1 MMANRPKLVVFDM
14 DGTLI
19 NGRLIEV
26 ISRKYN
32 LSEKVI
38 EIQSDPSLPGY
49 KKTEM
54 IASLLK
60 GIKASEIIK
69 AIGSIPIMLNADK
82 IVTWFKKNGYVTGI
96 ITDSYTIAAEVIANK
111 LKIDFIAAN
120 VLNIEDGVLTGE
132 IKMPLG
138 WEKINCSCTISICK
152 RYQLNYYSKKYG
164 VSIEDT
170 IAIGDTRG
178 DICMIKQAGLGIAF
192 MPKDQDIVKQSKNI
206 IRTPDLNEIMNY
218 M

>member
-1 MMANRPKLVVFDM
+1 MVSRPKLVVFDM

-26 ISRKYN
+26 ISNKYG
-32 LSEKVI
+32 LSEKVVR
-38 EIQSDPSLPGY
+38 IQSDQSLQGY
-49 KKTEM
+49 KKTEI

-60 GIKASEIIK
+60 GIKAIEIVK
-69 AIGSIPIMLNADK
+69 AINSIPIMNNADK

-96 ITDSYTIAAEVIANK
+96 ITDSYTIAAEVIAKK
-111 LKIDFIAAN
+111 LQIDFFAAN
-120 VLNIEDGVLTGE
+120 ELNVENGILTGG

-138 WEKINCSCTISICK
+138 WEKINCTCTISICK
-152 RYQLNYYSKKYG
+152 RYHLNQYSNKYG

-192 MPKDQDIVKQSKNI
+192 MPKDQDIIEQSKNI
-206 IRTPDLNEIMNY
+206 IRNPDLSEILNY

>member
-1 MMANRPKLVVFDM
+1 MASRPKLVVFDM

-26 ISRKYN
+26 ISKKYG
-32 LSEKVI
+32 LSEKVV
-38 EIQSDPSLPGY
+38 EIQADQSRPGY

-60 GIKASEIIK
+60 GIKAIEIAK
-69 AIGSIPIMLNADK
+69 AIDSIPVMNNADK

-96 ITDSYTIAAEVIANK
+96 ITDSYTLAAEVIANK

-120 VLNIEDGVLTGE
+120 ELIVEDGILTGE

-164 VSIEDT
+164 VSTEDT

-192 MPKDQDIVKQSKNI
+192 MPKDPDIIKQSKNI
-206 IRTPDLNEIMNY
+206 ILTPDLNEILNY

>member
-1 MMANRPKLVVFDM
+1 MVSRPKLVVFDM

-26 ISRKYN
+26 ISNKYG
-32 LSEKVI
+32 LSEKVVR
-38 EIQSDPSLPGY
+38 IQSDQSLQGY

-54 IASLLK
+54 IATLLR
-60 GIKASEIIK
+60 GIKAIEIVK
-69 AIGSIPIMLNADK
+69 AINSIPIMNNADK

-96 ITDSYTIAAEVIANK
+96 ITDSYTIAAEVIAKK
-111 LKIDFIAAN
+111 LQIDFFAAN
-120 VLNIEDGVLTGE
+120 ELNVENGILTGG

-152 RYQLNYYSKKYG
+152 RYHLNQYSNKYG
-164 VSIEDT
+164 VNIEDT

-192 MPKDQDIVKQSKNI
+192 MPKDQDIIEQSKNI
-206 IRTPDLNEIMNY
+206 IRNPDLNEILNY

>member
-1 MMANRPKLVVFDM
+1 MAGRPKLVVFDM

-19 NGRLIEV
+19 DGRLIEV
-26 ISRKYN
+26 ISKKYRIF
-32 LSEKVI
+32 EKVVA
-38 EIQSDPSLPGY
+38 IQSDRSLEGY
-49 KKTEM
+49 KKTEL

-60 GIKASEIIK
+60 GIKASEIVD
-69 AIGSIPIMLNADK
+69 AIDSIPIMNNADK

-111 LKIDFIAAN
+111 LNIEFFAAN
-120 VLNIEDGVLTGE
+120 ELILEDGFLTGG
-132 IKMPLG
+132 IRMPLG
-138 WEKINCSCTISICK
+138 WEKTQCSCKISICK
-152 RYQLNYYSKKYG
+152 RYHLNHYSNKYG
-164 VSIEDT
+164 VSIKDT

-192 MPKDQDIVKQSKNI
+192 MPKDPDIIKQSQNI
-206 IRTPDLNEIMNY
+206 ISNPDLNEILNY

>member
-1 MMANRPKLVVFDM
+1 MVSRPKLVVFDM

-26 ISRKYN
+26 ISNKYG
-32 LSEKVI
+32 LSEKVVR
-38 EIQSDPSLPGY
+38 IQSDQSLQGY

-54 IASLLK
+54 IASLLR
-60 GIKASEIIK
+60 GIKAIEIVK
-69 AIGSIPIMLNADK
+69 AINSIPIMNNADK

-96 ITDSYTIAAEVIANK
+96 ITDSYTIAAEVIAKK
-111 LKIDFIAAN
+111 LQLDFFAAN
-120 VLNIEDGVLTGE
+120 ELNVENGILTGG

-152 RYQLNYYSKKYG
+152 RYHLNQYSNKYG
-164 VSIEDT
+164 VNIEDT

-192 MPKDQDIVKQSKNI
+192 MPKDQDIIEQSKNI
-206 IRTPDLNEIMNY
+206 IRNPDLYEILNY

>member
-1 MMANRPKLVVFDM
+1 MVSRPKLVVFDM

-26 ISRKYN
+26 ISNKYG
-32 LSEKVI
+32 LSEKVVR
-38 EIQSDPSLPGY
+38 IQSDQSLQGY

-54 IASLLK
+54 IASLLR
-60 GIKASEIIK
+60 GIKAIEIVK
-69 AIGSIPIMLNADK
+69 AINSIPIMNNADK

-96 ITDSYTIAAEVIANK
+96 ITDSYTIAAEVIAKK
-111 LKIDFIAAN
+111 LQLDFFAAN
-120 VLNIEDGVLTGE
+120 ELNVENGILTGG

-152 RYQLNYYSKKYG
+152 RYHLNQYSNKYG
-164 VSIEDT
+164 VNIEDT

-192 MPKDQDIVKQSKNI
+192 MPKDQDIIEQSKNI
-206 IRTPDLNEIMNY
+206 IRNPDLNEILNY

>member
-1 MMANRPKLVVFDM
+1 MTGRPKLVVFDM

-26 ISRKYN
+26 ISKKYGLYN
-32 LSEKVI
+32 KVVA
-38 EIQSDPSLPGY
+38 IQSDQALQGY
-49 KKTEM
+49 EKTEL
-54 IASLLK
+54 IATLLK
-60 GIKASEIIK
+60 GIKASEIVA
-69 AIGSIPIMLNADK
+69 AIDSIPIMNNADK
-82 IVTWFKKNGYVTGI
+82 IVRWFKKNGYVTGI

-111 LKIDFIAAN
+111 LNIDFFAAN
-120 VLNIEDGVLTGE
+120 ELVLQEDILTGE

-138 WEKINCSCTISICK
+138 WEKIKCSCKISICK
-152 RYQLNYYSKKYG
+152 RYHLNHYSNKYG
-164 VSIEDT
+164 VSLKDT

-192 MPKDQDIVKQSKNI
+192 MPKDQDIIKQSQNI
-206 IRTPDLNEIMNY
+206 ISNPDLNEILNY

>member
-1 MMANRPKLVVFDM
+1 MASRPKLVVFDM

-26 ISRKYN
+26 ISKKYG
-32 LSEKVI
+32 LSERVV
-38 EIQSDPSLPGY
+38 EIQTDQSLPGY

-60 GIKASEIIK
+60 GIKAIEIAK
-69 AIGSIPIMLNADK
+69 AIDSIPIMNNADK
-82 IVTWFKKNGYVTGI
+82 IVSWFKKNGYVTGI
-96 ITDSYTIAAEVIANK
+96 ITDSYTLAAEVIANK

-120 VLNIEDGVLTGE
+120 ELIVDDGILTGE

-138 WEKINCSCTISICK
+138 WEIINCSCTISICK

-164 VSIEDT
+164 VSTEDT

-192 MPKDQDIVKQSKNI
+192 MPKDPDIIKQSKNI
-206 IRTPDLNEIMNY
+206 ILTPDLNEILNY

>member
-1 MMANRPKLVVFDM
+1 MASRPKLVVFDM

-26 ISRKYN
+26 ISKKYG
-32 LSEKVI
+32 LSEKVV
-38 EIQSDPSLPGY
+38 EIQSDQSRPGY

-60 GIKASEIIK
+60 GIKAIEIAK
-69 AIGSIPIMLNADK
+69 AIDSIPVMNNADK
-82 IVTWFKKNGYVTGI
+82 IVAWFKKNGYVTGI
-96 ITDSYTIAAEVIANK
+96 ITDSYTLAAEVIANK

-120 VLNIEDGVLTGE
+120 ELIVEDGILTGE

-164 VSIEDT
+164 VSTEDT

-192 MPKDQDIVKQSKNI
+192 MPKDPDIIKQSKNI
-206 IRTPDLNEIMNY
+206 ILTPDLNEILNY

>member
-120 VLNIEDGVLTGE
+120 EL
-132 IKMPLG
+132 
-138 WEKINCSCTISICK
+138 
-152 RYQLNYYSKKYG
+152 KY
-164 VSIEDT
+164 
-170 IAIGDTRG
+170 
-178 DICMIKQAGLGIAF
+178 
-192 MPKDQDIVKQSKNI
+192 
-206 IRTPDLNEIMNY
+206 
-218 M
+218 